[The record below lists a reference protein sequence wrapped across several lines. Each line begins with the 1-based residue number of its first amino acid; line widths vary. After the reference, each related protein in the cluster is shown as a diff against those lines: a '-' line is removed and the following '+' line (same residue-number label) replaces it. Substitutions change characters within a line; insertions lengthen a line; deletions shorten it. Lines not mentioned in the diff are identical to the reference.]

1 MRLPL
6 WLMQALLVFF
16 IVTVAVAY
24 IMGTSPVYGLIA
36 IILATTSILVRHMVR
51 RTS

>member
-1 MRLPL
+1 MHAFLG
-6 WLMQALLVFF
+6 FF

-36 IILATTSILVRHMVR
+36 IILATASILVRHIVR
-51 RTS
+51 RAS